1 MPRTK
6 KDTRATTRGDD
17 AVEAF
22 FAEISTR
29 GSVPLLRDVKG
40 TIRFDVSS
48 ATGIK
53 PWVITLHKGEVT
65 VSNRNMKADAVVAID
80 RTLFNEIAE
89 GRKNAMA
96 AVIRGAMVIS
106 GDIGIVLAFQRFF
119 PGKFGSKG
127 RVPPILE
134 VEQNR

>member
-6 KDTRATTRGDD
+6 KETRATAPRDD

-22 FAEISTR
+22 FAEMSTR
-29 GSVPLLRDVKG
+29 GSIPLLRDVKG

-48 ATGIK
+48 DTGVK
-53 PWVITLHKGEVT
+53 RWAVTLQKGEVA
-65 VSNRNMKADAVVAID
+65 VSNRNVKADAVVAVD

-96 AVIRGAMVIS
+96 AVIRGAMVIT
-106 GDIGIVLAFQRFF
+106 GDMRMVLAFQRFF
-119 PGKFGSKG
+119 PGKLGSKG
-127 RVPPILE
+127 RVPPILD